1 MKRRNAQGFTLIELL
16 VVVAIIAILAAIAL
30 PAYQNYVLRSKIR
43 MAQRD
48 LLALSTAV
56 ENQRQRTL
64 LYPDTADKAKR
75 GWTPSTKSGDFS
87 YAYAP
92 TSAGY
97 SVTATAGSPLGK
109 ASGCVLSLNESN
121 VRSVSTPCGK
131 VGVGSWD

>member
-1 MKRRNAQGFTLIELL
+1 MERRTTQGFTLIELI
-16 VVVAIIAILAAIAL
+16 VVVAILAILAAIAL

-43 MAQRD
+43 MAQSD

-75 GWTPSTKSGDFS
+75 GWTPSTRSGDFT
-87 YAYAP
+87 YAYTA

-97 SVTATAGSPLGK
+97 SVTATAGSALGK
-109 ASGCVLSLNESN
+109 ASGCVLALNESN
-121 VRSVSTPCGK
+121 VRTVSAPCGK